1 MLFGGKM
8 SLKIVWLSVGFLG
21 QACFFMRFLV
31 QWIVSEKKEESFIP
45 VIFWY
50 FSLGGAMLLL
60 SYAIWRKDPVFI
72 IGQSFGFVVY
82 IRNLIL
88 INRKKNTIK
97 SVSE

>member
-1 MLFGGKM
+1 M

-45 VIFWY
+45 VVFWY

>member
-45 VIFWY
+45 VVFWY